1 MFRGDVSEA
10 SNRLNIRKA
19 FTVFKYNMASEAMPL
34 YFRSITFLLM
44 ARVKKMIANQ
54 VLDRPGI

>member
-19 FTVFKYNMASEAMPL
+19 FTVFEYNMTSEAVRL
-34 YFRSITFLLM
+34 YFGSIAFLLM

-54 VLDRPGI
+54 VFDRPGI